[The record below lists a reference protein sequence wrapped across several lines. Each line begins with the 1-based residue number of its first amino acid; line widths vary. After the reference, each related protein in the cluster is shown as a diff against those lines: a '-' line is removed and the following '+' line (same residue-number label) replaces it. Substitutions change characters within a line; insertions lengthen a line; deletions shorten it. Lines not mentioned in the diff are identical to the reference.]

1 LKRNI
6 KSYANI
12 YKPAWMHPSMASE
25 QRPTRLKRHLNL
37 ADLLFIG
44 IAGSIG
50 GAIFYGAQKVAA
62 NAGPAGILAYTLAP
76 ILYIFVA
83 LTYLDIT
90 MDFPE
95 AGGPSRFAIYSHG
108 QATSLI
114 NGMADLI
121 WYLFIPPLESYVFVA
136 LVIHEFFPQVLNP
149 ATGNLT
155 LIGGIIALIIILLM
169 VPLNYYGIEVFTASS
184 RVMGS
189 IKYALYAIM
198 AITFIIV
205 ALKFNPYALKNLSHY
220 GGFMPYGITGLFA
233 AMPIAMFSFG
243 GARTIPDFAEEVKRR
258 RSLIWGLI
266 LTVIGQAVIY
276 ITFAAIFVLSTDWRA
291 LSLPEGDWGALLNI
305 ARNPYYMLASAY
317 HLPIMYALPMIYLT
331 VALFMVG
338 FVYMGAGTR
347 VMLAVARSR
356 LISQKMGEIH
366 PRYYI
371 PYWALIAF
379 GLIGAAISFLF
390 APIPGLYALVS
401 YTTVAGYIGFAT
413 NPIAMM
419 VLKLQGASKF
429 NVPGGWVVSII
440 AFATSSLIV
449 FWSGW
454 PAVPY
459 SVLLISV
466 ATLIFALLYR
476 VREGWLEATWYMG
489 LIGFLTL
496 MTYIGSDGALSIIPY
511 TWATVITVA
520 VSLGVFYPLGIKL
533 GLRQRNFEV
542 HIKDL
547 GGV

>member
-1 LKRNI
+1 MIIRNFY
-6 KSYANI
+6 KSNAITLSMSGNSQ
-12 YKPAWMHPSMASE
+12 KPV
-25 QRPTRLKRHLNL
+25 RLRKHLTL
-37 ADLLFIG
+37 VDLLFIG

-83 LTYLDIT
+83 LTYLDIA

-184 RVMGS
+184 RVAGS
-189 IKYALYAIM
+189 IKYVLYALM
-198 AITFIIV
+198 AVIFAMVT
-205 ALKFNPYALKNLSHY
+205 LKYNPYALRNFTQY
-220 GGFMPYGITGLFA
+220 GGFMPYGVTGLFA

-243 GARTIPDFAEEVKRR
+243 GSRTIPDFAEEIKNKRN
-258 RSLIWGLI
+258 LIYGLI
-266 LTVIGQAVIY
+266 FTVIGEAAIY
-276 ITFAAIFVLSTDWRA
+276 ITFSVLFILSTDWKA
-291 LSLPEGDWGALLNI
+291 LGLPEGDWASLLNI
-305 ARNPYYMLASAY
+305 ARNPYYVLASAY

-347 VMLAVARSR
+347 VMLAVARSKFV
-356 LISQKMGEIH
+356 SQRMGEIH
-366 PRYYI
+366 PKYSV
-371 PYWALIAF
+371 PYWALIVF
-379 GLIGAAISFLF
+379 GLVGALISFLF
-390 APIPGLYALVS
+390 APVPGLYAIVS

-419 VLKLQGASKF
+419 VLRLQGASKYQ
-429 NVPGGWVVSII
+429 VPAGWFVSMV
-440 AFATSSLIV
+440 AFAVSSLIV

-459 SVLLISV
+459 SVALITA
-466 ATLIFALLYR
+466 ATLIFGLLYR
-476 VREGWLEATWYMG
+476 VKEGWLEATWY
-489 LIGFLTL
+489 IGFIAFLTL
-496 MTYIGSDGALSIIPY
+496 MTYIGSDGALNLIPY
-511 TWATVITVA
+511 TWATVITVVVA
-520 VSLGVFYPLGIKL
+520 LAVFYPLGIKL

>member
-1 LKRNI
+1 
-6 KSYANI
+6 
-12 YKPAWMHPSMASE
+12 MAS
-25 QRPTRLKRHLNL
+25 QNRNPVRLKKHLGL
-37 ADLLFIG
+37 SDLLFIG

-62 NAGPAGILAYTLAP
+62 NAGPAGILAYVLAP

-83 LTYLDIT
+83 LTYLDIA

-136 LVIHEFFPQVLNP
+136 LVVHEFFPQVLNP
-149 ATGNLT
+149 VTGNLT
-155 LIGGIIALIIILLM
+155 LMGGIIAVAVILLM

-184 RVMGS
+184 RVMGW
-189 IKYALYAIM
+189 IKYVLYISM
-198 AITFIIV
+198 AIIFIIV
-205 ALKFNPYALKNLSHY
+205 ALKFNPYALKNLTHY
-220 GGFMPYGITGLFA
+220 GGFMPYGVTGLFA

-243 GARTIPDFAEEVKRR
+243 GSRTIPDFAEEVKNRR
-258 RSLIWGLI
+258 NLIWGLI
-266 LTVIGQAVIY
+266 FTVIGEAAIY
-276 ITFAAIFVLSTDWRA
+276 ITFAALFVLSTDWRA
-291 LSLPEGDWGALLNI
+291 LGLPEGDWGALLNI
-305 ARNPYYMLASAY
+305 AKNPYYILASAY
-317 HLPIMYALPMIYLT
+317 HLPIMYALPMVYLV

-356 LISQKMGEIH
+356 LVSQKMGEIH
-366 PRYYI
+366 PRYYV

-379 GLIGAAISFLF
+379 GLIGALISFLF

-419 VLKLQGASKF
+419 VLKKQGASKF
-429 NVPGGWVVSII
+429 NVPGGWAISII
-440 AFATSSLIV
+440 AFAVSSLIV

-459 SVLLISV
+459 SVALITV
-466 ATLIFALLYR
+466 ATLLFGLLYR
-476 VREGWLEATWYMG
+476 VKEGWLEATWY
-489 LIGFLTL
+489 IGFIAFLTL
-496 MTYIGSDGALSIIPY
+496 MTYIGSDGALNLIPY
-511 TWATVITVA
+511 TWATVITVVVA
-520 VSLGVFYPLGIKL
+520 LAVFYPLGIKL
-533 GLRQRNFEV
+533 GLRQRNFEI